1 MAASWQV
8 AAALPNF
15 VVQEFQPVMLETF
28 GHLVMEGL
36 SAAEGFVQV
45 PTEPGLGVT
54 VDEDRVRAMAASVV
68 EIKL

>member
-28 GHLVMEGL
+28 GHLVEEGL
-36 SAAEGFVQV
+36 TAAEGFVQV
-45 PTEPGLGVT
+45 PTGAGLGIT
-54 VDEDRVRAMAASVV
+54 VDEGQVRAMAAAVV
-68 EIKL
+68 EIGL